1 MKKIELMG
9 LVLSNGEMRI
19 TSIDTVD
26 IINTFRKIE
35 SENGGK
41 EYKELLHR
49 DFMRKIRKE
58 LEVLESVGLGGGRNI
73 SLTEYKDKQGKT
85 RPCYSL
91 NRDGMLM
98 MLNSE
103 SVIVRYKTIEYI
115 NKLEEELMRRNQTEN
130 TPRVYYRT
138 KRWEEIQDKSPLFDG
153 IFKEEWVEKYGE
165 GLVYKNNCV
174 IKDIRDYME
183 ITKTTQTHI
192 SKYLNISHSVFSKW
206 MNGNAMCKNN
216 DLLDKMIKELQGLN
230 KIYIKCKEAISDGE
244 KDFERL
250 PDNN

>member
-19 TSIDTVD
+19 TSVDTVD

-41 EYKELLHR
+41 EYKELLHKN
-49 DFMRKIRKE
+49 FMAKIEKE
-58 LEVLESVGLGGGRNI
+58 LEVLKSVGLDNGLNFKPI
-73 SLTEYKDKQGKT
+73 EYKDKLGRTK
-85 RPCYSL
+85 PCYSL

-115 NKLEEELMRRNQTEN
+115 NKLEEELMRKNQTEN

-138 KRWEEIQDKSPLFDG
+138 KCWEEIQDKSPLFDG
-153 IFKEEWVEKYGE
+153 VFGEKWIEVYGE

-174 IKDIRDYME
+174 IKDIRDYIE

-192 SKYLNISHSVFSKW
+192 SKYLNISHATFSRW
-206 MNGNAMCKNN
+206 MNGKSICNN
-216 DLLDKMIKELQGLN
+216 SDSLDKIIGELQGLN
-230 KIYIKCKEAISDGE
+230 KIYIKCKEAVSDGE
-244 KDFERL
+244 KEFAGLTD
-250 PDNN
+250 

>member
-9 LVLSNGEMRI
+9 LVLSDGEMRI
-19 TSIDTVD
+19 TSVDTVD

-35 SENGGK
+35 SEKGGK
-41 EYKELLHR
+41 EYKELLHKN
-49 DFMRKIRKE
+49 FMAKIEKE
-58 LEVLESVGLGGGRNI
+58 LEVLKSVGLDNGLNFQPI
-73 SLTEYKDKQGKT
+73 EYKDKRGRTK
-85 RPCYSL
+85 PCYSL

-98 MLNSE
+98 MLNGE
-103 SVIVRYKTIEYI
+103 SVIVRYKTVEYI

-192 SKYLNISHSVFSKW
+192 SKYLNISHSVF
-206 MNGNAMCKNN
+206 
-216 DLLDKMIKELQGLN
+216 
-230 KIYIKCKEAISDGE
+230 
-244 KDFERL
+244 F
-250 PDNN
+250 

>member
-1 MKKIELMG
+1 MKKLELIG
-9 LVLSNGEMRI
+9 LVLSDGEMRI
-19 TSIDTVD
+19 TSVDTVG

-41 EYKELLHR
+41 EYKELLHKS
-49 DFMRKIRKE
+49 FMAKIAKE
-58 LEVLESVGLGGGRNI
+58 LEVLKSVGLGDGQNI
-73 SLTEYKDKQGKT
+73 LLIEYKDKLGRTK
-85 RPCYSL
+85 PCYSL

-153 IFKEEWVEKYGE
+153 VFKEEWVEKYGE

-174 IKDIRDYME
+174 IKDIRDYIE

-206 MNGNAMCKNN
+206 INGNAICKNN
-216 DLLDKMIKELQGLN
+216 DLLDKMIRELQGLN
-230 KIYIKCKEAISDGE
+230 KIYIKCKEVVSDGE

>member
-19 TSIDTVD
+19 TSVDTVD

-41 EYKELLHR
+41 EYKELAHY
-49 DFMRKIRKE
+49 DFYKKITKE
-58 LEVLESVGLGGGRNI
+58 LEVLKSVGLDGNGNI
-73 SLTEYKDKQGKT
+73 SVAEYKDKQGKT

-115 NKLEEELMRRNQTEN
+115 NKLEEELTRKNQAEN

-153 IFKEEWVEKYGE
+153 VFKEEWVEKYGE

-230 KIYIKCKEAISDGE
+230 KIYIKCKEAVSDGE

-250 PDNN
+250 PD

>member
-9 LVLSNGEMRI
+9 LVLSDGEMRI
-19 TSIDTVD
+19 TSVDTVD

-41 EYKELLHR
+41 EYKELSHK
-49 DFMRKIRKE
+49 DFMKKIRKE

-73 SLTEYKDKQGKT
+73 SLAEYKDKQGKV

-115 NKLEEELMRRNQTEN
+115 NKLEEELIRRNQTEN

-153 IFKEEWVEKYGE
+153 VYGEKWIENYGE

-192 SKYLNISHSVFSKW
+192 SKYLNISHATFSRW
-206 MNGNAMCKNN
+206 MNGKSICKNSGS
-216 DLLDKMIKELQGLN
+216 LDKIIGELQGLN
-230 KIYIKCKEAISDGE
+230 KIYIKCKEVVSDGE

>member
-1 MKKIELMG
+1 MKKLELMG

-19 TSIDTVD
+19 TSVDTVD

-41 EYKELLHR
+41 EYTELLHKS
-49 DFMRKIRKE
+49 FMTKIRKE
-58 LEVLESVGLGGGRNI
+58 LEVLESVGLGGGQNI
-73 SLTEYKDKQGKT
+73 LLVEYKDKQGKT

-115 NKLEEELMRRNQTEN
+115 NKLEEELMRKNQTEN

-153 IFKEEWVEKYGE
+153 VFGERWIKKYGE

-192 SKYLNISHSVFSKW
+192 SKYLNISHATFSRW
-206 MNGNAMCKNN
+206 MNGNSICVNS
-216 DLLDKMIKELQGLN
+216 DSLDKIIRGLQELN
-230 KIYIKCKEAISDGE
+230 KIYIKCKEAVSDGE
-244 KDFERL
+244 KEFERL
-250 PDNN
+250 PD

>member
-1 MKKIELMG
+1 MKKLELMG

-19 TSIDTVD
+19 TSVDTVG

-41 EYKELLHR
+41 EYKELFHN
-49 DFMRKIRKE
+49 DFMKKIRRE
-58 LEVLESVGLGGGRNI
+58 LEVLESVGLGGKGNI

-85 RPCYSL
+85 KPCYSL

-115 NKLEEELMRRNQTEN
+115 NKLEEELMRKNQTEN

-153 IFKEEWVEKYGE
+153 VFKESWVEAYGE

-174 IKDIRDYME
+174 IKDIRNYME

-192 SKYLNISHSVFSKW
+192 SKYLDISHSAFSRW
-206 MNGNAMCKNN
+206 INGNAICKNG
-216 DLLDKMIKELQGLN
+216 DLLDKIIRELRELN
-230 KIYIKCKEAISDGE
+230 KIYIKCKEAVSDGE

-250 PDNN
+250 PD